1 MLAVE
6 QFFAALVINGAE
18 VPAAIQALP
27 PEARAQLATDL
38 NTDEANLD
46 MAIYEIIDES
56 DSNAVYVRN
65 TPVTSR
71 SRGMSNTLGISV
83 SELADLSAD
92 GNTICLCKG
101 TEATYFLQA
110 FTGDFVEL
118 VGDEAV
124 NDFLLDESAVAGEK
138 HQITRQALAGQAL
151 DTRFQNRLEQVGKNA
166 YEAVR
171 SLGRTT
177 ASEFERTRDNLASAT
192 ADVLAS
198 GSEVQQADLSP
209 DEGG

>member
-1 MLAVE
+1 M
-6 QFFAALVINGAE
+6 
-18 VPAAIQALP
+18 
-27 PEARAQLATDL
+27 
-38 NTDEANLD
+38 
-46 MAIYEIIDES
+46 
-56 DSNAVYVRN
+56 
-65 TPVTSR
+65 
-71 SRGMSNTLGISV
+71 
-83 SELADLSAD
+83 
-92 GNTICLCKG
+92 
-101 TEATYFLQA
+101 
-110 FTGDFVEL
+110 EL